1 MARALC
7 AIFSYAL
14 AWSVLL
20 ECCGLGELHS
30 DVECDTGCCELGEL
44 HSSLPA
50 GNMGRGPFG
59 GMNRSSSGSKLIA
72 LRMDY
77 ILVKVNIAK

>member
-1 MARALC
+1 M
-7 AIFSYAL
+7 
-14 AWSVLL
+14 
-20 ECCGLGELHS
+20 
-30 DVECDTGCCELGEL
+30 ECDAGCCELGEL

-72 LRMDY
+72 RQRMDY